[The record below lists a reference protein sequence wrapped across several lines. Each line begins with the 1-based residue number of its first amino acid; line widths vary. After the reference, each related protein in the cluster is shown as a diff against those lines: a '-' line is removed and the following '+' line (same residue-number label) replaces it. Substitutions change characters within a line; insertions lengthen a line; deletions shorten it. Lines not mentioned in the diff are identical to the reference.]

1 MSISVERVWWRPLD
15 KEEKIWVTIALIW
28 CLGTF
33 FMMPV
38 WHVIA
43 KQNTPNESYKVSEDD
58 FEKLV
63 TAFNE
68 KYKVGVDSNSG
79 LPIVHPPAG
88 SDVYFAGTGIW
99 QWSSILELEAGKEYR
114 LHLSSVKGGGASA
127 WQHGFSIVSPKFNA
141 NFMVIPGYDY
151 VLKVTPTEAGEYG
164 VICNEFCGIGHHLM
178 AAKIIVKG

>member
-15 KEEKIWVTIALIW
+15 KEEKIWVTIALLW

-63 TAFNE
+63 MAFNE
-68 KYKVGVDSNSG
+68 KYKVREENGV
-79 LPIVHPPAG
+79 PVVHPPAG
-88 SDVYFAGTGIW
+88 SDVYLAGTGIW
-99 QWSSILELEAGKEYR
+99 TWSSILELEAGKEYR
-114 LHLSSVKGGGASA
+114 LHISSVKAGGPAA
-127 WQHGFSIVSPKFNA
+127 WQHGFSIVSAKFNA
-141 NFMVIPGYDY
+141 NFMIIPGYDY
-151 VLKVTPTEAGEYG
+151 VLKITPTEAGEYG
-164 VICNEFCGIGHHLM
+164 LICNEFCGIGHHLM
-178 AAKIIVKG
+178 AGKIIVKG

>member
-15 KEEKIWVTIALIW
+15 REEKIWVTIALIW

-43 KQNTPNESYKVSEDD
+43 KQNTPNESYKVSVED
-58 FEKLV
+58 FESLV
-63 TAFNE
+63 VAFNE
-68 KYKVGVDSNSG
+68 KYKVGVDENSG

-99 QWSSILELEAGKEYR
+99 TWSSILELEAGKEYR
-114 LHLSSVKGGGASA
+114 LHISSIKGGGAEA
-127 WQHGFSIVSPKFNA
+127 WQHGLSIVSSKFNA
-141 NFMVIPGYDY
+141 NFMIIPGYDY
-151 VLKVTPTEAGEYG
+151 VLKITPTEAGEYG
-164 VICNEFCGIGHHLM
+164 LICNEFCGIGHHLM
-178 AAKIIVKG
+178 AGKIIVKG